1 MSEHDFISFQIA
13 PEWRQGI
20 STLAPT
26 PGANTA
32 RQVSGALW
40 FLDSVEELLR

>member
-13 PEWRQGI
+13 PEKRQGI
-20 STLAPT
+20 SALAPT